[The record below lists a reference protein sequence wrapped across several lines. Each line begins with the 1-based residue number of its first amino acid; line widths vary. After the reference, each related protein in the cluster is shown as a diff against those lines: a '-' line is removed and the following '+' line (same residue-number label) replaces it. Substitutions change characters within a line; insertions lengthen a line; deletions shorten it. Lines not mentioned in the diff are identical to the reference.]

1 MKTIEELAREA
12 GFELTETCEDEHD
25 CWWEGRFAAFSR
37 FAALVRAEAL
47 EEAALFILNQYERQ
61 FANYW
66 RDDVAREL
74 RKLKDAK

>member
-25 CWWEGRFAAFSR
+25 CWWEGRFAAFTH

-47 EEAALFILNQYERQ
+47 EEAALECENNRLLNGGGKCATAIR
-61 FANYW
+61 A
-66 RDDVAREL
+66 
-74 RKLKDAK
+74 LKDAK